1 MSERSGSMS
10 VKTDTQVIINGK
22 MYTLMGYESEEYIQ
36 KVASYVNGKI
46 SEFNKMEG
54 FYRQPLDMQSV
65 LLQLNIADDYFK
77 AKKQAE
83 ALEEE
88 LQAKEKEVYDL
99 KHELVSTQMK
109 LEAAEKKAE
118 NFGGT
123 SDGNSN
129 SGSNHY
135 NRSNR
140 SNNRR

>member
-83 ALEEE
+83 ALEGEGS
-88 LQAKEKEVYDL
+88 LRL
-99 KHELVSTQMK
+99 K
-109 LEAAEKKAE
+109 A
-118 NFGGT
+118 
-123 SDGNSN
+123 
-129 SGSNHY
+129 
-135 NRSNR
+135 
-140 SNNRR
+140 